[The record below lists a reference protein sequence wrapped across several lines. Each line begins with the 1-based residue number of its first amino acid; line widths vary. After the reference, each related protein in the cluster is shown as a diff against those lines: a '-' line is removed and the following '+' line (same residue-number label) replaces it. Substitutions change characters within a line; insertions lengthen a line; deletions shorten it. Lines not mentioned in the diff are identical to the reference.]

1 MHSYEQ
7 KSVDKSF
14 VVDFYR
20 ITSLFDGCFAV
31 RQIARHSGEL
41 GYFLPSGTLILSAF

>member
-14 VVDFYR
+14 VIDFYR
-20 ITSLFDGCFAV
+20 ITGLLGRCFAV
-31 RQIARHSGEL
+31 RQIARHPDEL
-41 GYFLPSGTLILSAF
+41 DYFLPSGTLILSAF